1 MDIALNQPPKCGIG
15 GGSSDGTTLLTQFS
29 LLINTPLDGDNDY
42 PITQSFSWVNGTY
55 VEYTPA
61 QITDGVSVNEYTMT
75 GRRTST
81 SFETVLPAGSLSVIG
96 RCYDALGTSYS
107 VSRRFEVSTVT
118 DLTTIND
125 VFTASGSLTETE
137 NQLAYITAIAFALN

>member
-1 MDIALNQPPKCGIG
+1 
-15 GGSSDGTTLLTQFS
+15 
-29 LLINTPLDGDNDY
+29 
-42 PITQSFSWVNGTY
+42 
-55 VEYTPA
+55 
-61 QITDGVSVNEYTMT
+61 MT

-137 NQLAYITAIAFALN
+137 NQLAYITAIAFALNQTEFTGIQDIKQTLVSRLETVLTGANALHAN